1 MSSYVSGG
9 SASPS
14 GATHLA
20 SNNDGTDQ
28 TLDHLMASYAQRV
41 RTHLYSQGSQGGLV
55 IAISCD

>member
-1 MSSYVSGG
+1 MSGG

-14 GATHLA
+14 GAIRLA

-28 TLDHLMASYAQRV
+28 TLDRLIASYAQIV
-41 RTHLYSQGSQGGLV
+41 RPHSYSQGSQGELV